1 MIKIILFICFLLITC
16 IKTHNSE
23 TSFDDEQRASIF
35 DFKYIFQKY
44 GNNSNLMNLNELNSF
59 LYRFQNLILI
69 NTSDQECFKLKFNN
83 LLNQTLSLTNDTI
96 ISENKFSKLSFYLIS
111 YIDQCSDPKMNLSLF
126 NFNNDQEHEHKQ
138 ESRWTI
144 MGQNI
149 LKISKESKLIH
160 LILCLVS
167 NSSCI

>member
-1 MIKIILFICFLLITC
+1 
-16 IKTHNSE
+16 
-23 TSFDDEQRASIF
+23 
-35 DFKYIFQKY
+35 
-44 GNNSNLMNLNELNSF
+44 
-59 LYRFQNLILI
+59 
-69 NTSDQECFKLKFNN
+69 
-83 LLNQTLSLTNDTI
+83 
-96 ISENKFSKLSFYLIS
+96 
-111 YIDQCSDPKMNLSLF
+111 MNLSLF

>member
-16 IKTHNSE
+16 IKTHN
-23 TSFDDEQRASIF
+23 DEQRVSIN

-44 GNNSNLMNLNELNSF
+44 GNNSNLMNRNELNSF
-59 LYRFQNLILI
+59 LYRFKNLILM

-144 MGQNI
+144 LGKNI

-160 LILCLVS
+160 LILC
-167 NSSCI
+167 